1 MKEIKIVCVGKI
13 KEKYFSDGID
23 YYLKIIRKKC
33 PVSLLECADEPTPD
47 KASPAEERKIRETEG
62 ERILQ
67 KINREDYVIALSING
82 KHYDT
87 ASWQKRMSLLA
98 EKTADSL
105 VFVIGGSLGLS
116 ESVLKRADEELSFS
130 AMTFPHQMMR
140 LILLEQLARG
150 I

>member
-1 MKEIKIVCVGKI
+1 M
-13 KEKYFSDGID
+13 
-23 YYLKIIRKKC
+23 
-33 PVSLLECADEPTPD
+33 
-47 KASPAEERKIRETEG
+47 
-62 ERILQ
+62 
-67 KINREDYVIALSING
+67 IALSING

-98 EKTADSL
+98 EKTADNL

-116 ESVLKRADEELSFS
+116 ESVLKRAEEELSFS

-140 LILLEQLARG
+140 LILLEQLARS

>member
-23 YYLKIIRKKC
+23 YYLKIISKKC
-33 PVSLLECADEPTPD
+33 PVLLLECADEPTPD

-98 EKTADSL
+98 EKTADNL

-116 ESVLKRADEELSFS
+116 ESVLKRAEEELSFS

-140 LILLEQLARG
+140 LILLEQLARS